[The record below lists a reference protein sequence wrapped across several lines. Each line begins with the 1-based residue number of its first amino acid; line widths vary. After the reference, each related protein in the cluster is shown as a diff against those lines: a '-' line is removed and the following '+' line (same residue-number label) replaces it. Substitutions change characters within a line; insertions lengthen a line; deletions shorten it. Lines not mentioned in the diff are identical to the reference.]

1 MKAYLVG
8 IDFGNGETAAYCTPN
23 PRYWQGRAEKP
34 KAEGPLKIRRDDDP
48 GVMKQRTVIH
58 VDGNGNYSLY
68 GSGMV
73 MLGLKGRINS
83 MDNSTKEAYRA
94 FIQAIYERIVDN
106 NSSHLQDD
114 FHGHSNFEL
123 CIASPTRWTK
133 EEKEMYIAFFNEAL
147 APYNRQVLWV
157 INESDAAYF
166 THRDDSNNVLVID
179 YGSSTIDSTLMSHG
193 EKVSKDSWSNELG
206 AKNIER
212 AMKDAYA
219 FAPPKA
225 GQTMSEYQQMRAQ
238 LQALLQDEQ
247 YAFVDIEQTLELIF
261 REEKERAYAA
271 QRNRYSVNSS
281 FGEITGDLQLED
293 IDVKHSGYFRN
304 CQDKYGAQQGVCED
318 YIELV
323 KNDFRRQKRNV
334 YETLP
339 AGEQL
344 SKIILSGGACNME
357 WVGEIVREIFS
368 DVNTNIFEDDHKE
381 YVVAKGIARYAQ
393 AQMKALGDLED
404 GINNIPYEE
413 IYKDSDSKATLQV
426 TQQLFPPI
434 LNDIQGV
441 TDYTGNQ
448 IFDKIANFF
457 LGLNSANHAYVKS
470 FSNFLNKELT
480 EVISSHIKDVI
491 KNVFNI
497 EVDLSDVRIQLENV
511 QVISFVEDYFTV
523 GQGGG
528 NKISNILYSAT
539 GPHIFTPYDPTRTR
553 DINTRRAIVAQCKTH
568 LCIIDPFGP
577 MEYKPKEEFFK
588 ILQEI
593 RNQTWDIVKKIF
605 DENQLFKTTY
615 LRTLN

>member
-23 PRYWQGRAEKP
+23 PRYWQGKEEKP

-58 VDGNGNYSLY
+58 VDGNGKYSLY

-83 MDNSTKEAYRA
+83 MDYSIKKAYAA
-94 FIQAIYERIVDN
+94 FIQAIYKRVVEN
-106 NSSHLQDD
+106 NSHLQDD
-114 FHGHSNFEL
+114 FKGNSNFEL
-123 CIASPTRWTK
+123 CIASPTKWTK
-133 EEKEMYIAFFNEAL
+133 EEKEQYIAFFNKAL
-147 APYNRQVLWV
+147 EPYNRKVLWV

-166 THRDDSNNVLVID
+166 THRDDRNNVLVID
-179 YGSSTIDSTLMSHG
+179 YGSSTIDYTLMSHG
-193 EKVSKDSWSNELG
+193 EKVSDDSWSNELG
-206 AKNIER
+206 AKRIEG

-225 GQTMSEYQQMRAQ
+225 GQTMSEYQQIKNQIM
-238 LQALLQDEQ
+238 ALSRNGQ
-247 YAFVDIEQTLELIF
+247 YSYIDIEQTLELIF
-261 REEKERAYAA
+261 REEKERVYAA
-271 QRNRYSVNSS
+271 QKNRYSVNSS

-293 IDVKHSGYFRN
+293 IYVRHSGYFRK
-304 CQDKYGAQQGVCED
+304 CQDQGAQNGVCED

-323 KNDFRRQKRNV
+323 KKDFEDLKKKV
-334 YETLP
+334 YGKLP

-344 SKIILSGGACNME
+344 NKIILSGGACNMK
-357 WVGEIVREIFS
+357 WVGEIVEEIFS
-368 DVNTNIFEDDHKE
+368 NVDTNIDEDAHKE
-381 YVVAKGIARYAQ
+381 YVVATGIARYAQ
-393 AQMKALGDLED
+393 AQMKALGDIED
-404 GINNIPYEE
+404 GIPYER
-413 IYKDSDSKATLQV
+413 IYKESDSKATLQV

-434 LNDIQGV
+434 LDDIQGV

-457 LGLNSANHAYVKS
+457 LGLNSANAAYVNS
-470 FSNFLNKELT
+470 FSHFLNKELT
-480 EVISSHIKDVI
+480 EVISLHIKNVI

-497 EVDLSDVRIQLENV
+497 EVNLSDVKIQLENV
-511 QVISFVEDYFTV
+511 QVISFDEDYFTV

-528 NKISNILYSAT
+528 NIISNILDSAT

-553 DINTRRAIVAQCKTH
+553 NITTRRAIVEQCETH

-577 MEYKPKEEFFK
+577 MEYKPREEFLK

-593 RNQTWDIVKKIF
+593 RNQTWNIVKKIF

-615 LRTLN
+615 IRTSN